1 MGELENEA
9 NSGFWASVS
18 AGCGGGAG
26 AGGGGVGGVFHFV
39 PDELGFDAAE
49 AAHEADGVNDG
60 VEGVTLVGGD
70 GLVMAVVFV
79 AEGFDESGILSRED
93 EGFGFDAGL
102 EGIEA
107 GAGFALGG
115 GGSGGL
121 LGIEAVGLDL
131 SDGCHGNDLTR
142 NKKAPRRR
150 PGG

>member
-70 GLVMAVVFV
+70 GLVVAVVFV

-93 EGFGFDAGL
+93 QGLGFDAGL
-102 EGIEA
+102 QGIEA
-107 GAGFALGG
+107 RAGLALGG
-115 GGSGGL
+115 AGARRT

-131 SDGCHGNDLTR
+131 LFGCHDGCLSWNQGW
-142 NKKAPRRR
+142 
-150 PGG
+150 